1 MAGCCA
7 LCRITNR
14 PQLQTRL
21 AYILPDR
28 MGSNARKGAAT
39 VKINTQQ
46 ARDLAEASFK
56 KKEAQLREGQK
67 AVAEYNADRLAVR
80 ERTARLR
87 ALRLR
92 READEASRAPTTP
105 AGSADK
111 R

>member
-1 MAGCCA
+1 
-7 LCRITNR
+7 
-14 PQLQTRL
+14 
-21 AYILPDR
+21 

-39 VKINTQQ
+39 VKMDTQQ
-46 ARDLAEASFK
+46 ARDHAESSFK

-67 AVAEYNADRLAVR
+67 AMAEYNADRLAVR

-92 READEASRAPTTP
+92 RDADEATRARTMP